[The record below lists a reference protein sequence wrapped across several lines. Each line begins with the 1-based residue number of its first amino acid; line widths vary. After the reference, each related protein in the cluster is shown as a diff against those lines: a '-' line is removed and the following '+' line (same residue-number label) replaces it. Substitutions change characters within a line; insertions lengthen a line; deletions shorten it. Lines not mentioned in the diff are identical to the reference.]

1 MTNVLTLPVLIF
13 AFSHILLLFHFIL
26 VISILIPSFL
36 CLMHSYPSALHS
48 FPPLPRSSAPLCSC
62 LLLSAPVCSCLLL
75 CGVWIQSAVLFLES
89 LVGQENVYTLAMFL
103 ETVIRFLAEGAA
115 SGLNVIAV
123 YVTEILRVTGFD
135 ATLPPVTPE
144 AVTAVAQWGLLTLI
158 GYWVLAIVL
167 RLLIGIVRQ
176 VFWII
181 KTVLALWFFG
191 LIVLDKTASADTTA
205 VRLTGLV
212 LVCVLLTLLT
222 SGSEKTSAVEQRIS
236 SLEGRLKVVE
246 KSKGD

>member
-1 MTNVLTLPVLIF
+1 M
-13 AFSHILLLFHFIL
+13 AFCASGGCAVPRRLLNTAVFTVLLLAVGWAAAEEQAEASAKSPPVTLRTVITGTCHEIQHYVESL
-26 VISILIPSFL
+26 VGTSVV
-36 CLMHSYPSALHS
+36 
-48 FPPLPRSSAPLCSC
+48 RS
-62 LLLSAPVCSCLLL
+62 V
-75 CGVWIQSAVLFLES
+75 IESAVLFLES
-89 LVGQENVYTLAMFL
+89 VFGQENIYTLAMFL

-115 SGLNVIAV
+115 SGLNVIVV

-158 GYWVLAIVL
+158 GYWILAIVL
-167 RLLIGIVRQ
+167 RLLIGVVRQ

-191 LIVLDKTASADTTA
+191 LIVLDKTATADTTA

-236 SLEGRLKVVE
+236 SLEGRLKAVE

>member
-1 MTNVLTLPVLIF
+1 LLI
-13 AFSHILLLFHFIL
+13 HILLN
-26 VISILIPSFL
+26 
-36 CLMHSYPSALHS
+36 LMHSFIPHFKHVASL
-48 FPPLPRSSAPLCSC
+48 PL
-62 LLLSAPVCSCLLL
+62 
-75 CGVWIQSAVLFLES
+75 Q
-89 LVGQENVYTLAMFL
+89 FL

-135 ATLPPVTPE
+135 AALTLPLVTPE

-158 GYWVLAIVL
+158 GYWILAIVL
-167 RLLIGIVRQ
+167 RVLIGVVRQ
-176 VFWII
+176 VFWIL

-212 LVCVLLTLLT
+212 LACVVLTLLT
-222 SGSEKTSAVEQRIS
+222 SGSEKTSAVDQRIR
-236 SLEGRLKVVE
+236 SLEGRLKAVE

>member
-1 MTNVLTLPVLIF
+1 M
-13 AFSHILLLFHFIL
+13 AFCASGGCAVPRRLLNTAVFTVLLLAVGWAAAEEQAEASAKSPPVTL
-26 VISILIPSFL
+26 RTVITGT
-36 CLMHSYPSALHS
+36 CHE
-48 FPPLPRSSAPLCSC
+48 
-62 LLLSAPVCSCLLL
+62 
-75 CGVWIQSAVLFLES
+75 IQHYVES
-89 LVGQENVYTLAMFL
+89 LVGTSVVRSVIEFL

-115 SGLNVIAV
+115 SGLNVIVV

-158 GYWVLAIVL
+158 GYWILAIVL
-167 RLLIGIVRQ
+167 RLLIGVVRQ

-191 LIVLDKTASADTTA
+191 LIVLDKTATADTTA

-236 SLEGRLKVVE
+236 SLEGRLKAVE

>member
-1 MTNVLTLPVLIF
+1 MAFCASGGCVGLRRVLCAAVFTALV
-13 AFSHILLLFHFIL
+13 LLLAVAAAEQAEASAKSSPVTL
-26 VISILIPSFL
+26 RTVITGT
-36 CLMHSYPSALHS
+36 CHE
-48 FPPLPRSSAPLCSC
+48 
-62 LLLSAPVCSCLLL
+62 
-75 CGVWIQSAVLFLES
+75 IQHYIES
-89 LVGQENVYTLAMFL
+89 LVGTSVVRSVVEFL

-135 ATLPPVTPE
+135 AALTLPLVTPE

-158 GYWVLAIVL
+158 GYWILAVVL
-167 RLLIGIVRQ
+167 RVLIGVVRQ
-176 VFWII
+176 VFWVL
-181 KTVLALWFFG
+181 KMVLALWFFG

-212 LVCVLLTLLT
+212 LVCAVLTLLT
-222 SGSEKTSAVEQRIS
+222 SASEKSSAVEQRIS
-236 SLEGRLKVVE
+236 SLEGRLKAVE

>member
-1 MTNVLTLPVLIF
+1 MAFCAPGGCTVPRLLRAAALAVLLVSVGWAAAAAEEQAQAETKSPPVTLRTVITGTCHEIQHY
-13 AFSHILLLFHFIL
+13 AESL
-26 VISILIPSFL
+26 VGTSVV
-36 CLMHSYPSALHS
+36 
-48 FPPLPRSSAPLCSC
+48 RS
-62 LLLSAPVCSCLLL
+62 V
-75 CGVWIQSAVLFLES
+75 IESAVLFLES
-89 LVGQENVYTLAMFL
+89 VLGQENVYTVTMFL

-135 ATLPPVTPE
+135 AHLPLVTPE

-158 GYWVLAIVL
+158 GYWVLGLVL
-167 RLLIGIVRQ
+167 RLLIGVVSQ

-181 KTVLALWFFG
+181 KMVLALWFFG
-191 LIVLDKTASADTTA
+191 LIVLDKTATADTTA

-212 LVCVLLTLLT
+212 LVLVLLTLLT
-222 SGSEKTSAVEQRIS
+222 SSSEKTSAVEQRIRT
-236 SLEGRLKVVE
+236 LEGRLRAVE

>member
-1 MTNVLTLPVLIF
+1 M
-13 AFSHILLLFHFIL
+13 AFCASGGCAVPRRLLNTAVFTVLLLAVGWAAAEEQAEASAKSPPVTL
-26 VISILIPSFL
+26 RTVITGT
-36 CLMHSYPSALHS
+36 CHE
-48 FPPLPRSSAPLCSC
+48 
-62 LLLSAPVCSCLLL
+62 
-75 CGVWIQSAVLFLES
+75 IQHYVES
-89 LVGQENVYTLAMFL
+89 LVGTSVVRS
-103 ETVIRFLAEGAA
+103 VIEVHKSINLLSA
-115 SGLNVIAV
+115 SGLNVIVV

-158 GYWVLAIVL
+158 GYWILAIVL
-167 RLLIGIVRQ
+167 RLLIGVVRQ

-191 LIVLDKTASADTTA
+191 LIVLDKTATADTTA

-236 SLEGRLKVVE
+236 SLEGRLKAVE

>member
-1 MTNVLTLPVLIF
+1 MAFCASGGCRVLCAAVL
-13 AFSHILLLFHFIL
+13 AVLVLLLAVTEAEDQAGASAKSSPVTL
-26 VISILIPSFL
+26 STVITGT
-36 CLMHSYPSALHS
+36 CHE
-48 FPPLPRSSAPLCSC
+48 
-62 LLLSAPVCSCLLL
+62 
-75 CGVWIQSAVLFLES
+75 IQSYIES
-89 LVGQENVYTLAMFL
+89 LVGTSVVRSVVEFL

-135 ATLPPVTPE
+135 AALPVVTPE

-158 GYWVLAIVL
+158 GYWILTIVL
-167 RLLIGIVRQ
+167 RLLVGVVRQ
-176 VFWII
+176 IFWIL

-212 LVCVLLTLLT
+212 LVCVLLTLVT
-222 SGSEKTSAVEQRIS
+222 SGSEKGSAVEQRIS
-236 SLEGRLKVVE
+236 SLEGRLRAVE
-246 KSKGD
+246 KNKGD

>member
-1 MTNVLTLPVLIF
+1 MAFCACVGCAGLRRVLGAAVLTVLV
-13 AFSHILLLFHFIL
+13 LLLAGAVAEEQAEAPAKSSTVTL
-26 VISILIPSFL
+26 RTVITGT
-36 CLMHSYPSALHS
+36 CHE
-48 FPPLPRSSAPLCSC
+48 
-62 LLLSAPVCSCLLL
+62 
-75 CGVWIQSAVLFLES
+75 IQHYIES
-89 LVGQENVYTLAMFL
+89 LVGTSVVRSVLEFL

-135 ATLPPVTPE
+135 AALTLPLVTPE
-144 AVTAVAQWGLLTLI
+144 AVTAIAQWGLLTLI
-158 GYWVLAIVL
+158 GYWILAIVL
-167 RLLIGIVRQ
+167 RVLIGVVRQ
-176 VFWII
+176 VFWIL
-181 KTVLALWFFG
+181 KMVLALWFFG

-212 LVCVLLTLLT
+212 LVCVVLTLLA

-236 SLEGRLKVVE
+236 SLEGRLKAVE

>member
-1 MTNVLTLPVLIF
+1 MFLCASWRCAVLRRVLSGA
-13 AFSHILLLFHFIL
+13 AFTALVLLLAVATAEEQAKASAESSPVTL
-26 VISILIPSFL
+26 RTVIAGT
-36 CLMHSYPSALHS
+36 CHE
-48 FPPLPRSSAPLCSC
+48 
-62 LLLSAPVCSCLLL
+62 
-75 CGVWIQSAVLFLES
+75 IQHHIES
-89 LVGQENVYTLAMFL
+89 LVGTSVVRTVVEFL

-135 ATLPPVTPE
+135 AALTLPLVTPE

-158 GYWVLAIVL
+158 GYWILAVVL
-167 RLLIGIVRQ
+167 RLLIGVVRQ
-176 VFWII
+176 VFWIL

-212 LVCVLLTLLT
+212 LVCVVLTLLT
-222 SGSEKTSAVEQRIS
+222 SGSEKGSTVEQRIS
-236 SLEGRLKVVE
+236 SLEGRLKAVE